1 MKRTTRKGL
10 ESRSIGVKKVV
21 ECLTE
26 LSVDDMPEHKMFLK
40 QQIDDLLRAESL
52 FKLFLCLNLY
62 WIYLAYHLLEH
73 LIKEFSLEEVKG
85 KMKKYESDLQQFLW
99 NISLEVFCQ
108 VHKKRAVD
116 LPPGFRELVVKFEW
130 LENVTFAVVEEF

>member
-1 MKRTTRKGL
+1 M
-10 ESRSIGVKKVV
+10 KKVV

-26 LSVDDMPEHKMFLK
+26 LSVDNMPEHKMFLK
-40 QQIDDLLRAESL
+40 QQMDDLLQEESL
-52 FKLFLCLNLY
+52 FKLFLHLNLY
-62 WIYLAYHLLEH
+62 WNYLAYHLLEH

-99 NISLEVFCQ
+99 NISLDVFCQ

-130 LENVTFAVVEEF
+130 PENVTFAVVEEF